1 MGKYDNILII
11 NIRKDKY
18 MNRIFLK
25 KEELSTF
32 ERFKPD
38 NSTTSEGIFY
48 FYELGI
54 DRIIF

>member
-1 MGKYDNILII
+1 
-11 NIRKDKY
+11 